1 MDLAMSN
8 LLKDIYNKAESI
20 KGRKL
25 IYTILVI
32 FVVFTIIGI
41 SIGYIISP
49 KLNSDENSGPVEY
62 YGGNDGDVATVEA
75 EGRITYV
82 NPEFYPMDDVSYSLN
97 DYSGKELYLLKSNDE
112 KLSIAEGLFAKVV
125 GKMGKLND
133 GQTDVLIVEEVI
145 INSAAD

>member
-1 MDLAMSN
+1 MSN

-25 IYTILVI
+25 VYTILVI

-49 KLNSDENSGPVEY
+49 RLRDYENTGLAEY
-62 YGGNDGDVATVEA
+62 YGGSGREEDTVEA

-82 NPEFYPMDDVSYSLN
+82 NPEFYPMDDISYSLT
-97 DYSGKELYLLKSNDE
+97 DYSGKELYLLKSDDE
-112 KLSIAEGLFAKVV
+112 KLNIAEGLFAKVV
-125 GKMGKLND
+125 GKMGKLSD
-133 GQTDVLIVEEVI
+133 GETDVLIVEEVI
-145 INSAAD
+145 INSVAD

>member
-8 LLKDIYNKAESI
+8 LLKDIYNKTESI

-25 IYTILVI
+25 VYTILVI
-32 FVVFTIIGI
+32 FVVFTVIGI
-41 SIGYIISP
+41 SIGYLISP
-49 KLNSDENSGPVEY
+49 KLNDDEKVGPVEY
-62 YGGNDGDVATVEA
+62 YGGDGRDAETIEA

-82 NPEFYPMDDVSYSLN
+82 NPEFYPMDDISYSLS

-125 GKMGKLND
+125 GKMGKLSD
-133 GQTDVLIVEEVI
+133 GRTDVLIVEEVI
-145 INSAAD
+145 INSATD